1 MISLSRINLPKTS
14 AEALKKIGHEFDNKG
29 FEKGIREMIPSNP
42 ANNYANGYSHDILEN
57 SANVVLNSPVALN
70 IIDKLRIRFEPAMQ
84 EAGNVKR
91 LLKAKFAKTAERL
104 YPQMDKK
111 EVNLGKHEFSWNIV
125 KQDPFK

>member
-1 MISLSRINLPKTS
+1 MISFSKINLPKTS
-14 AEALKKIGHEFDNKG
+14 TEALKRIGHEFDNKG
-29 FEKGIREMIPSNP
+29 FEKGIREIIPSNP

-70 IIDKLRIRFEPAMQ
+70 IIDKLRMKFEPAMQ

-111 EVNLGKHEFSWNIV
+111 DVNLGKHEFSWNIV